1 MHMNPPPL
9 LLLAPVQSSEFEI
22 AATPAGGA
30 GGGVGSSDA
39 PAGGAGG
46 GVGSGDA
53 PAHRASLSTTV
64 VGPGPS
70 GPPPSGN
77 TDHEAL
83 ARSVVSPGQLA
94 VFSVDPAVRLACDGP
109 VCGRTGRMGGRLSL
123 PAASHA
129 SSSPPPPCIAAARDR
144 PPGARRAG
152 HRQPRQLLHG
162 SHGYAERGRRGG
174 GGAGGAL
181 PVIMVERCRQC
192 CCSHATLKAGHLACR
207 ALPHCVPCGATP
219 RDRHL
224 AHRAL
229 PHRVTGISRAVRCHT
244 A

>member
-1 MHMNPPPL
+1 MHPGQGGGRGIRECLMHMNPPPL

-46 GVGSGDA
+46 AVGSGDA

-129 SSSPPPPCIAAARDR
+129 SSSPPPPASQPLVTGLQVHDG
-144 PPGARRAG
+144 PGI
-152 HRQPRQLLHG
+152 G
-162 SHGYAERGRRGG
+162 SHANCSTVHMGAWRGSGG
-174 GGAGGAL
+174 GGGL
-181 PVIMVERCRQC
+181 
-192 CCSHATLKAGHLACR
+192 S
-207 ALPHCVPCGATP
+207 
-219 RDRHL
+219 
-224 AHRAL
+224 
-229 PHRVTGISRAVRCHT
+229 TGR
-244 A
+244 